1 MRESLTSVLS
11 GVLTG
16 VLSLAVA
23 GCVSHAG
30 ASGASL
36 KVAYFQG
43 AVAGPDAVVAANSD
57 LAGGIKSKIELRPI
71 DSGVAGMAQ
80 LRAGAFPVVSAV
92 GNPPF
97 VGAIATGTDVQAVFV
112 ESLDQAGLVVS
123 DKIKSNNDLT
133 KVGVLVGSTLD
144 FEFRGWAKTQGLE
157 GKVRPAS
164 FASEAAEA
172 AAWKAGK
179 LDAVYISQA
188 FLPELKRHGGRVLV
202 TAEQIAKLGYAAVG
216 ILAVATSFVKEHP
229 DLTQQLVCQISKAQT
244 LVKGPQ
250 ADKYITPAAKY
261 LGVPATDAIEGTKGY
276 PFVPPAEE
284 LAWLKGPDGTPK
296 TGRLAQNFKLTGEF
310 LVGQGRAKAVPTP
323 AEIARHIDPSFWE
336 KAQSGGCS

>member
-1 MRESLTSVLS
+1 MRKKPYSVLS
-11 GVLTG
+11 CLLLLITG
-16 VLSLAVA
+16 
-23 GCVSHAG
+23 GCASHAG
-30 ASGASL
+30 SSGANL

-43 AVAGPDAVVAANSD
+43 AVASPDAVVAANPE
-57 LAGGIKSKIELRPI
+57 LAGAVKSKIELRPI

-80 LRAGAFPVVSAV
+80 LRAGAFPVVSGV

-97 VGAIATGTDVQAVFV
+97 VGAIASGTDVQAVFV

-144 FEFRGWAKTQGLE
+144 FEFRGWVKTQGLD
-157 GKVRPAS
+157 GRVQVAS

-179 LDAVYISQA
+179 IDAVYISQSQ
-188 FLPELKRHGGRVLV
+188 LPELKRHGGRVLV
-202 TAEQIAKLGYAAVG
+202 TAGQIAKLGYAAVNL
-216 ILAVATSFVKEHP
+216 LAVDTNFAKQHP

-250 ADKYITPAAKY
+250 ADTYITPAAKF
-261 LGVPATDAIEGTKGY
+261 LGVPAGDAIEGTKGF
-276 PFVPPAEE
+276 PFVPPGEE
-284 LAWLKGPDGTPK
+284 LGWLKGPDGTPK
-296 TGRLAQNFKLTGEF
+296 TGKLAQNFKLTGQF
-310 LVGQGRAKAVPTP
+310 LVGQGRAKAVPSP
-323 AEIARHIDPSFWE
+323 DEIARHIDPSFWE
-336 KAQSGGCS
+336 KAQSGGCT